1 MMRPVFLACLFL
13 LTLSGVKAQD
23 QVNLAQHQKLPLL
36 AEEIVFQPYRTKLKD
51 QADVRIMGDPGTW
64 RDVRLVEWAPPVAT
78 ISGKSV
84 STSWVQTNFVHVM
97 SFPPAL
103 RPRLTELAPLAAAA
117 KDVKTANTL
126 ILKNG
131 RRLEDVKLIRAVPL
145 TVHLSHSAGE
155 EDIPLKLLESNYSSR
170 HNLTPDSIYYRQLTL
185 KDGTILDDARIVA
198 KDPENTRIMHGA
210 GSMTVKLQDLPPEA
224 ADLVETHLISKSLFR
239 DEVLS
244 TAARAQK
251 ERARA
256 ATPTQTPSATPTPK
270 PELVRKSGFL
280 QYAQIPLNY
289 GKVLRDVTIVGF
301 DNSSLYIEGDPDQTS
316 VRMDSVPPDVLKDA
330 GGTPYDLLA
339 TLLSDGLVARE
350 RSPIFEAI
358 RNKTAEKPFADAT
371 GGKMIGYVGAG
382 YVVKSNRYRNYDGA
396 VVTLPRP
403 FGELQEVFA
412 LVRDFAHLGRSRD
425 RKWWNENDQ
434 RPLPER
440 KEDAW
445 NLRFRPCP
453 INADSVLLDAF
464 ERKYTLFGNERGI
477 MKHAWQIVLP
487 GLDRYHF
494 VETVHG
500 LFFGILSSKAD
511 LLEAGMT
518 WPQLV
523 AHQSMPFALSK
534 VSQKPIKANQPIIKL
549 ADNDGSTQAAI
560 TAFHPSSSQITSAH
574 YRRLIE
580 QGIPGLM
587 ALMQVPQTDGVSP
600 LGSGG
605 DAEDFSRQKET
616 LISRVALEYVSE
628 TDSTL
633 LTKFVVQQK
642 ERTVERSRENGRVI
656 VKESPWKDAKKEAF
670 VELPKDNDGGV
681 RLTDGQKIYEIQ
693 PNRVTDS
700 QIITYEV
707 KPNVLNKKTR

>member
-1 MMRPVFLACLFL
+1 MMRPVFLACLFF
-13 LTLSGVKAQD
+13 LTLSGVNAQE

-36 AEEIVFQPYRTKLKD
+36 AEEIVFLPYRTKLKD
-51 QADVRIMGDPGTW
+51 QADLRIVGDPGTW

-84 STSWVQTNFVHVM
+84 SASWVQTNFVHVM

-103 RPRLTELAPLAAAA
+103 RPRLTQLAPLAAAA
-117 KDVKTANTL
+117 KDVKSANTL

-131 RRLEDVKLIRAVPL
+131 RRLEDVKLIRAVPS

-155 EDIPLKLLESNYSSR
+155 EDIPLKLLEANYSAR

-185 KDGTILDDARIVA
+185 KDGTALDDVRIVA
-198 KDPENTRIMHGA
+198 KDPENTRIMHSA
-210 GSMTVKLQDLPPEA
+210 GSMTVKLQDLPPEV

-244 TAARAQK
+244 SAARAQK
-251 ERARA
+251 ERVRTPA
-256 ATPTQTPSATPTPK
+256 APTPTPIPAPK
-270 PELVRKSGFL
+270 PELIRNSSPL
-280 QYAQIPLNY
+280 QYTQLPLNY
-289 GKVLRDVTIVGF
+289 GKVLHNVTIVGF
-301 DNSSLYIEGDPDQTS
+301 DANSLYIEGAPGETS
-316 VRMDSVPPDVLKDA
+316 VGKNHVPPEVLGDM
-330 GGTPYDLLA
+330 GDMPYDLLID
-339 TLLSDGLVARE
+339 LLSRGMVARE

-358 RNKTAEKPFADAT
+358 RNPNSENPFANAT
-371 GGKMIGYVGAG
+371 GGRLIGHVGAG
-382 YVVKSNRYRNYDGA
+382 YIVKSNRYRNYDGA
-396 VVTLPRP
+396 AAALPKP
-403 FGELQEVFA
+403 FDEIREVFV
-412 LVRDFAHLGRSRD
+412 LLRDFLYLGEEGD
-425 RKWWNENDQ
+425 KKWRAVPAPSPLDGTEGY
-434 RPLPER
+434 RPLH
-440 KEDAW
+440 
-445 NLRFRPCP
+445 FRPCRLDANS
-453 INADSVLLDAF
+453 ILLDAF
-464 ERKYTLFGNERGI
+464 EGKYTLFGNERNV
-477 MKHAWQIVLP
+477 MKRAWQIVAP
-487 GLDRYHF
+487 GLTQF
-494 VETVHG
+494 NFIETEHG
-500 LFFGILSSKAD
+500 FFFGRLSSKAD
-511 LLEAGMT
+511 LVEAGMT

-523 AHQSMPFALSK
+523 ARQSMPFALSK
-534 VSQKPIKANQPIIKL
+534 ASQKPIKANQPIIKL

-587 ALMQVPQTDGVSP
+587 ALMQVPQTDGVSL

-605 DAEDFSRQKET
+605 EAEDFSRQKET
-616 LISRVALEYVSE
+616 RVSRVALEYVSE

-633 LTKFVVQQK
+633 LTKFVIQLK
-642 ERTVERSRENGRVI
+642 ERTVERSRENGRVT
-656 VKESPWKDAKKEAF
+656 VKESPWKDAKKETF
-670 VELPKDNDGGV
+670 VELPKDTDGGV